1 MKEFKV
7 DYKNVP
13 NCLRKFRK
21 INGYTQREVA
31 TLTGICN
38 ASMVSRWENG
48 HRFPDP
54 QNIFRLAILY
64 RTMADALYTD
74 LVRELKREMQVRREK
89 LEKKRQGGEVRHS

>member
-1 MKEFKV
+1 MKESKV

-21 INGYTQREVA
+21 TNGYTQREVA
-31 TLTGICN
+31 ALTGVCN

-48 HRFPDP
+48 RRFPDP
-54 QNIFRLAILY
+54 LNIFRLAILY

-74 LVRELKREMQVRREK
+74 LIRELRREMQVRRERF
-89 LEKKRQGGEVRHS
+89 KKKQQSTNDCR